1 MTIYA
6 AQVLRQCVAPRH
18 VLNGKP
24 IDTKSFV
31 TEWHHLLDYDYD
43 NDNRSAIASLTTSC
57 FPAQQA
63 VEVLM
68 EIRSPAVFGNFLEA
82 YQPAAAFVVNTGLQD
97 EIEVEGT
104 PARFVLGA
112 DLPQLFQGF

>member
-1 MTIYA
+1 
-6 AQVLRQCVAPRH
+6 
-18 VLNGKP
+18 
-24 IDTKSFV
+24 
-31 TEWHHLLDYDYD
+31 
-43 NDNRSAIASLTTSC
+43 
-57 FPAQQA
+57 
-63 VEVLM
+63 M

-82 YQPAAAFVVNTGLQD
+82 YQLAAAFVVNTGLQD